1 MYSLSPSLRYINYLF
16 VPTYSTLEGESV
28 FKSPWKWRISSPVTP
43 SPARECPLAR
53 SQRPSVGTFGTGT
66 KGAGCRKR
74 CWKEPSPPIPAYWAE
89 LKLWIWKAIL
99 TPPFILHIYIHLCES
114 VGLLACLGNRGR
126 ERCIYVALHI
136 QILPSE
142 CVSFRKW
149 WFPPKIHSVNCVNL
163 CILVPILARM
173 GSSQWV
179 CFIHIHMLSRVTTTS
194 HIQSL

>member
-89 LKLWIWKAIL
+89 LKLWIWKAIP
-99 TPPFILHIYIHLCES
+99 TPPFILRIYIHMCES
-114 VGLLACLGNRGR
+114 VGLLACVRGTGEGR
-126 ERCIYVALHI
+126 GAFLLLITFKFFQVNVC
-136 QILPSE
+136 PS
-142 CVSFRKW
+142 VSGD
-149 WFPPKIHSVNCVNL
+149 FPLKSTVWTVWTFAFL
-163 CILVPILARM
+163 YL
-173 GSSQWV
+173 
-179 CFIHIHMLSRVTTTS
+179 F
-194 HIQSL
+194 